1 MHALFGGIMEA
12 LALIATALT
21 AGAAAGVHDSTSE
34 AVGSLYAGLR
44 QRVRERLGRR
54 SAELDDAIAAQR
66 DRDTSAPD
74 PVAPELRR
82 LLEAVQAGQDEELRA
97 LADGVLR
104 QLASA
109 RGGSVWNVR
118 ISNSQ
123 GPSVGDGTHQRN
135 TFFNTSAPPVT
146 PGEG

>member
-1 MHALFGGIMEA
+1 VEA
-12 LALIATALT
+12 LALIATALA

-34 AVGSLYAGLR
+34 AVSSLYARLR
-44 QRVRERLGRR
+44 QRIRERLGRR

-66 DRDTSAPD
+66 DRDASAPD
-74 PVAPELRR
+74 PVAPELRQ

-104 QLASA
+104 QLAGA
-109 RGGSVWNVR
+109 RGGSVWNVW
-118 ISNSQ
+118 INNDQ
-123 GPSVGDGTHQRN
+123 GTTIGDGNHQRN
-135 TFFNTSAPPVT
+135 TFFNSPPPVT

>member
-1 MHALFGGIMEA
+1 MEA
-12 LALIATALT
+12 LALIATALA

-34 AVGSLYAGLR
+34 AVVSLYARLR
-44 QRVRERLGRR
+44 QRVRERLGGR
-54 SAELDDAIAAQR
+54 SAELDDAIAAQQ

-97 LADGVLR
+97 LADGVLG
-104 QLASA
+104 QPVGA

-123 GPSVGDGTHQRN
+123 EIAVGDGTRQGS
-135 TFFNTSAPPVT
+135 TFYITSAPPVT
-146 PGEG
+146 PGEGQM

>member
-1 MHALFGGIMEA
+1 MET
-12 LALIATALT
+12 LALIATALA
-21 AGAAAGVHDSTSE
+21 AGAAAGVQDSTSE
-34 AVGSLYAGLR
+34 AVSSLYAHLL

-54 SAELDDAIAAQR
+54 SAELDDAITAQR

-97 LADGVLR
+97 LADGVLQQR
-104 QLASA
+104 AGA

-118 ISNSQ
+118 LSNSP
-123 GPSVGDGTHQRN
+123 GTGFGDGLYQRN
-135 TFFNTSAPPVT
+135 TYIIGSAPPVT
-146 PGEG
+146 PGEE